1 MGLLRGH
8 VQTHRESLLSGGGPG
23 FDVEGRIIYF
33 RGDGRRSPDYR
44 IERPQTRRTAE
55 GDLEHPEPVIG
66 HTDRIYIRYSLL
78 NDSAMENTQLL
89 LKFRDRDTRYGVT
102 RSTVKSLA
110 AELQVSET
118 QVVHLALSKLAEEVL
133 PAYQPDD
140 GPLTAAQLN
149 TVRKLA
155 KTAMP
160 VGKVIAKQS
169 LF

>member
-1 MGLLRGH
+1 
-8 VQTHRESLLSGGGPG
+8 
-23 FDVEGRIIYF
+23 
-33 RGDGRRSPDYR
+33 
-44 IERPQTRRTAE
+44 
-55 GDLEHPEPVIG
+55 
-66 HTDRIYIRYSLL
+66 
-78 NDSAMENTQLL
+78 METTQLL

-110 AELQVSET
+110 AELDVSET

-133 PAYQPDD
+133 PAYELDD

-155 KTAMP
+155 KAAMP
-160 VGKVIAKQS
+160 VGKVIDKQS